1 MATSVRNATLKVTIE
16 EEITLN
22 GVRQDSENIV
32 RISDINEVYK
42 RIVTI
47 PASEVTVVLFSTAV
61 AAGTFIEG
69 DIRYIRLTNKDDT
82 NYIILNI
89 EGDSSTDFSVR
100 LDPGASFLITST
112 NTSGVV
118 DYADITG
125 ATLEDLTGIK
135 ATANSAASDLE
146 IYVASA

>member
-118 DYADITG
+118 DYADISG
-125 ATLEDLTGIK
+125 ATLEDLTGVK

-146 IYVASA
+146 VFVASA